1 MRNAV
6 NAAYFIGTTA
16 PMYKINHSLS
26 VFHTIPEFVSTNS
39 LFLKNVTTP
48 SVSTVLDHQAQLAQI
63 TKGMQRNTPLLL
75 SVWFFVLFSLCS
87 SSLFFLLW
95 LLAPVKQFKNI
106 NNCDP

>member
-6 NAAYFIGTTA
+6 NAAYFVGPTA
-16 PMYKINHSLS
+16 PMYKINPSLS
-26 VFHTIPEFVSTNS
+26 VFHTVPEFVLTKS

-48 SVSTVLDHQAQLAQI
+48 SVSTVMDHRAQLVHI

-87 SSLFFLLW
+87 SFWFSLLW
-95 LLAPVKQFKNI
+95 LLAPIKQFKNI